1 VHEELLAACPRLK
14 VVAGALKGADN
25 IDVTAC
31 TRRGV
36 WVTVV
41 PDLLTAPTAELAV
54 ALLLGLARNVAP
66 GDARVRGADFDGW
79 RPTLYGR
86 TLDGATAGIVGLGA
100 VGRAIAERLAGFGCR
115 VLGHD
120 PHPGDAGRAMVPENV
135 PLDALLAASDHVILA
150 APLTAE
156 SHHLLDGARL
166 RTMREG
172 ALLVNVGRGSVVD
185 EEAVADALTA
195 GRLGGYA
202 ADVFEL
208 EDRSLPDRPR
218 TVAPRLLAMRDRTLF
233 TPHLGSAVASV
244 RLAIEHTA
252 ARSVRAVLE
261 GKRPPGAVN
270 EVG

>member
-1 VHEELLAACPRLK
+1 
-14 VVAGALKGADN
+14 
-25 IDVTAC
+25 
-31 TRRGV
+31 
-36 WVTVV
+36 
-41 PDLLTAPTAELAV
+41 
-54 ALLLGLARNVAP
+54 
-66 GDARVRGADFDGW
+66 
-79 RPTLYGR
+79 
-86 TLDGATAGIVGLGA
+86 
-100 VGRAIAERLAGFGCR
+100 
-115 VLGHD
+115 
-120 PHPGDAGRAMVPENV
+120 
-135 PLDALLAASDHVILA
+135 VILA

-195 GRLGGYA
+195 GRHGGDA